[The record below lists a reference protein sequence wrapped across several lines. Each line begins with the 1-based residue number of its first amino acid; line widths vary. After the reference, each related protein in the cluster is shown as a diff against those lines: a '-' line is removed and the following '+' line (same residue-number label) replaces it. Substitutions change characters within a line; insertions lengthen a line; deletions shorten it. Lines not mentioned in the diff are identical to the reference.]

1 MQLNQIAV
9 HAAQWTVT
17 ALLMGHQRRHSMAPE
32 RKGEREDREK
42 LREKERKGWMKAG
55 M

>member
-32 RKGEREDREK
+32 RKGEKEERAK